1 MRMRDRVGDVVDE
14 PLVRAFAAIVT
25 VLVLLFLT
33 QFAFQA
39 TGGDPL
45 VPGDGAADGT
55 PESEVST
62 TGGMLNVSALERV
75 NETEVERLVL
85 LYVNEARRS
94 NGLDPLTA
102 DGRLDDVARV
112 HSDEMARHGYL
123 GHEDR
128 SGRGPTRRANELG
141 YRCLSSDH
149 SGLGENVART
159 YFQRGT
165 QTNAGE
171 YAFYED
177 ENELARGVV
186 EQWLRSEGH
195 RQAMMAT
202 FFDRAGT
209 GVSVTDEGAVYV
221 TQMFC

>member
-1 MRMRDRVGDVVDE
+1 MRDRVEEVADE

-33 QFAFQA
+33 QLAFGV
-39 TGGDPL
+39 GGDL
-45 VPGDGAADGT
+45 FVPEESATDGT

-62 TGGMLNVSALERV
+62 TGGMLNVSARKRV
-75 NETEVERLVL
+75 NETEVEGRVL

-94 NGLDPLTA
+94 AGLEPLER

-128 SGRGPTRRANELG
+128 AGRGPTRRANELG
-141 YRCLSSDH
+141 YRCLSSEH
-149 SGLGENVART
+149 RGLGENVART

-165 QTNAGE
+165 HTNAGE
-171 YAFYED
+171 YAFYDD
-177 ENELARGVV
+177 EEELARGVV

-195 RQAMMAT
+195 RQAMTAA

-209 GVSVTDEGAVYV
+209 GVAVTDDGAVYV